1 MRPCKPGMAS
11 VHAGQGSQTRDGLRS
26 APRQANKPVTPFVY
40 VSVIAQAM
48 LATLSADVTRTG
60 TDAPAD
66 RLGTLFDLHH
76 PRLFRLA
83 RRLSRDADE
92 ARDLVQETFL
102 RAARSPASIPAGQ
115 AAEAWLVR
123 VLVNI
128 QRDDWRRRSTKRR
141 LDPEGEAEA
150 SRPVPADT
158 EASFVAKTT
167 VWRALE
173 RLAPRRRAAIVM
185 YELEGAT
192 IPAIA
197 QALGVTAVTV
207 RWHLSIGRRE
217 LASLIKAKGIGQR
230 AE

>member
-1 MRPCKPGMAS
+1 VSSRPSNIPPS
-11 VHAGQGSQTRDGLRS
+11 SFVHET
-26 APRQANKPVTPFVY
+26 
-40 VSVIAQAM
+40 VIAQVM
-48 LATLSADVTRTG
+48 VATLTSDAARTESEVL
-60 TDAPAD
+60 AN

-76 PRLFRLA
+76 RRLFRLA
-83 RRLSRDADE
+83 RRLTRNADE

-102 RAARSPASIPAGQ
+102 RAARSPASIPAGE

-128 QRDDWRRRSTKRR
+128 QRDGWRRRSTKRR

-150 SRPVPADT
+150 ARPVPPDA

-173 RLAPRRRAAIVM
+173 HLAPRRRAAIVM
-185 YELEGAT
+185 YELEGAP

-197 QALGVTAVTV
+197 KALGVTAVTV
-207 RWHLSIGRRE
+207 RWHLAMGRRE
-217 LASLIKAKGIGQR
+217 LAERIKRSEIRG
-230 AE
+230 

>member
-1 MRPCKPGMAS
+1 
-11 VHAGQGSQTRDGLRS
+11 
-26 APRQANKPVTPFVY
+26 
-40 VSVIAQAM
+40 VIAQVMA
-48 LATLSADVTRTG
+48 ATLPTDTATTGSA
-60 TDAPAD
+60 AAAD

-83 RRLSRDADE
+83 RRLSRSADE

-102 RAARSPASIPAGQ
+102 RAARSTRSIPEGD

-128 QRDDWRRRSTKRR
+128 QRDQWRRKGARIR
-141 LDPEGEAEA
+141 LDPENKAESA
-150 SRPVPADT
+150 QSVPQDI

-197 QALGVTAVTV
+197 KSLGVTAVTV
-207 RWHLSIGRRE
+207 RWHLSMGRRE
-217 LASLIKAKGIGQR
+217 LAALIR
-230 AE
+230 AEG

>member
-1 MRPCKPGMAS
+1 
-11 VHAGQGSQTRDGLRS
+11 
-26 APRQANKPVTPFVY
+26 
-40 VSVIAQAM
+40 VIAQVRA
-48 LATLSADVTRTG
+48 ATLPTDTVAPGSA
-60 TDAPAD
+60 AASN
-66 RLGTLFDLHH
+66 RLGTLFDRHH
-76 PRLFRLA
+76 PRLFKLA
-83 RRLSRDADE
+83 RRLSRNADE

-102 RAARSPASIPAGQ
+102 RAARSARSIPEGD

-128 QRDDWRRRSTKRR
+128 QRDEWRRKAAKAR
-141 LDPEGEAEA
+141 LDPEGKAEA
-150 SRPVPADT
+150 GRPVPLDS

-197 QALGVTAVTV
+197 KSLGVTAVTV
-207 RWHLSIGRRE
+207 RWYLSMGRRE
-217 LASLIKAKGIGQR
+217 LAALIR
-230 AE
+230 AED

>member
-1 MRPCKPGMAS
+1 
-11 VHAGQGSQTRDGLRS
+11 
-26 APRQANKPVTPFVY
+26 
-40 VSVIAQAM
+40 VIAHVMA
-48 LATLSADVTRTG
+48 ATLPTDTAADG
-60 TDAPAD
+60 TAAAAN

-76 PRLFRLA
+76 SRLFRLA
-83 RRLSRDADE
+83 RRLSRNAEE

-102 RAARSPASIPAGQ
+102 RAARSSKSIPEGD

-128 QRDDWRRRSTKRR
+128 QRDEWRRRAARKR

-150 SRPVPADT
+150 ARPVPHDS

-167 VWRALE
+167 VWQALE
-173 RLAPRRRAAIVM
+173 RLQPRRRAVIVM

-197 QALGVTAVTV
+197 KSLGVTAVTV
-207 RWHLSIGRRE
+207 RWHLSMGRRE
-217 LASLIKAKGIGQR
+217 LADVIKKLEVR
-230 AE
+230 T